1 MKYPSGNAKQDKQD
15 AKNEKAAHKKMLK
28 SLSPAEKKKSDEFNK
43 KYPAGYMSPA
53 AKLREAKMKKMGR

>member
-15 AKNEKAAHKKMLK
+15 AKNEKSAHKKIQKTLT
-28 SLSPAEKKKSDEFNK
+28 PAEKKKSAEFNK
-43 KYPAGYMSPA
+43 KYPVGYMSPA